1 MQRVES
7 VKISGKILPEEP
19 SEELRLPIITI
30 TDEDESEQTSSTIF
44 DQNDFDIFKEFSNEN
59 IIRVKHNKT
68 MKQLPSPSCKHSP
81 RNITKPIKDKTKQEI
96 KQNFLRKISMKI
108 AIDFPLYNDKG
119 DKDIKLLQRKSYFN
133 KAKKIYQKF
142 LCIGIDESGLDT
154 IDDIDEF
161 ILMPKITFNYP
172 NNYSEKDLEL

>member
-1 MQRVES
+1 
-7 VKISGKILPEEP
+7 
-19 SEELRLPIITI
+19 
-30 TDEDESEQTSSTIF
+30 
-44 DQNDFDIFKEFSNEN
+44 
-59 IIRVKHNKT
+59 
-68 MKQLPSPSCKHSP
+68 
-81 RNITKPIKDKTKQEI
+81 
-96 KQNFLRKISMKI
+96 MKI

-154 IDDIDEF
+154 IDDMDEF